1 MRDFKNPTYDG
12 PDCVCCKKKD
22 VEIEL
27 DEVGAQLVQGIIDR
41 ERERALKIL
50 ERKLNEMI
58 AKNKRTLS
66 RNDLND
72 LIDEIAFSKGEY
84 K

>member
-1 MRDFKNPTYDG
+1 MRDFKNPYYDG
-12 PDCVCCKKKD
+12 PDCVCCKTSN
-22 VEIEL
+22 V
-27 DEVGAQLVQGIIDR
+27 